1 MLAAYML
8 KKGLMLLWIPISIPF
23 PPPLLIYFL
32 FNTLF
37 FIAVASALG
46 FLLPWPVANEDQKLL
61 LLNSEVHEESE
72 QRQERTDMM
81 NKNKHIVFLQEV
93 EIA

>member
-1 MLAAYML
+1 LQ
-8 KKGLMLLWIPISIPF
+8 
-23 PPPLLIYFL
+23 IYFL

-61 LLNSEVHEESE
+61 FMNSEVHEESE
-72 QRQERTDMM
+72 QREKRTDMM
-81 NKNKHIVFLQEV
+81 KKNI
-93 EIA
+93 